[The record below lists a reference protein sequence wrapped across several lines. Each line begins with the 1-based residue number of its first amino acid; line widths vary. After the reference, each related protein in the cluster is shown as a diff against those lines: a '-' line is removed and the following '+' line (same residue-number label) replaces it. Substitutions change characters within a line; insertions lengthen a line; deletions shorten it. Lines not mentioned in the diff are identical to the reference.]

1 MRKFEQKTIKE
12 HNKMAKETKK
22 QEELVNVEEVVNKSE
37 AFLTKNKKTIVGGIV
52 AVVVVIA
59 AVFCYNNYVKAPRE
73 LKASESLFQAEQYFQ
88 AGNFE
93 QALNGDSLGTMG
105 FVAVAEEYSGT
116 KAGNLA
122 KAYAGMAL
130 AQLKKYDEAIEY
142 LNDFSADDAMIA
154 PAALG
159 AMGNCYA
166 QLGQNEKA
174 AATLMEAAS
183 LSDSH
188 SLSPIYLLQA
198 GQLYEN
204 LGQNAKAVEAYSQ
217 IKNKYF
223 NSMQA
228 YDIDKYIER
237 ASMK

>member
-1 MRKFEQKTIKE
+1 
-12 HNKMAKETKK
+12 MAKETKK

-37 AFLTKNKKTIVGGIV
+37 AFLTKNKNTIVGGIV

-73 LKASESLFQAEQYFQ
+73 LKASEALFQAEQLFR

-93 QALNGDSLGTMG
+93 QALNGDSLGAMG
-105 FVAVAEEYSGT
+105 FVTVADEYSGT
-116 KAGNLA
+116 DAGNLA
-122 KAYAGMAL
+122 NAYAGMAL
-130 AQLKKYDEAIEY
+130 AQLKKYEEAISY
-142 LNDFSADDAMIA
+142 LNNFSGDDAMVA

-159 AMGNCYA
+159 TMGNCYA
-166 QLGQNEKA
+166 QLGQNDKA
-174 AATLMEAAS
+174 ASALMKAAS
-183 LSDSH
+183 MSDSH

-198 GQLYEN
+198 GQIYEE
-204 LGQNAKAVEAYSQ
+204 LGQNDKAVEAYKQ